1 MMNPIIVAKKV
12 IFRHLFMVKFYGCHQ
27 FVNFAIFNKNVL
39 TFAISMLEVQ
49 QGLYFFSDISLQK
62 GKKIMHVYPRFRSL
76 SKISMSTVYI
86 CSPRKLI

>member
-1 MMNPIIVAKKV
+1 MNPIIVAKKSFLDIYLWLSFTVV
-12 IFRHLFMVKFYGCHQ
+12 ISSLT
-27 FVNFAIFNKNVL
+27 FAIFNKNVL